1 MARFIALLDANVLW
15 PISLCDILLR
25 AAEAALYQ
33 PAWSKDILGELVS
46 SLMRERPELDPDRI
60 KARVADMR
68 DHFPEAMTAGYE
80 ALMPAMLNEP
90 GDHHVLAAAIHAHA
104 AVIVTDNVRDF
115 PPLACDPYGI
125 DVQTADDFLCHLWH
139 LDPTKMARIVQEAA
153 DALKNPPKN
162 PEELIAILS
171 RTRPVFAHTVT
182 ESGRLGQ

>member
-25 AAEAALYQ
+25 AAEAGLYQ
-33 PAWSKDILGELVS
+33 PAWSKDILDELVN
-46 SLMRERPELDPDRI
+46 SLIRERPGLDPDRI

-80 ALMPAMLNEP
+80 ALMPAMLNDP
-90 GDHHVLAAAIHAHA
+90 GDHHVLAAAIRAPA

-115 PPLACDPYGI
+115 PPLACDPYEI

-162 PEELIAILS
+162 PKELVAILGQ
-171 RTRPVFAHTVT
+171 TCPVFARTVA
-182 ESGRLGQ
+182 ESGLLSQ